1 MRAQES
7 RVSVALGDH
16 PAVYYP
22 LEVWDLSLDELD
34 MFTEEII
41 DELGVIPW
49 AENADVPSFSTVSA
63 RTTQHN
69 WGASG
74 SSSEIILQV
83 STGAAGG
90 IGATAIV
97 AAIKTVYEKLKDRSR
112 GDSWGSVPSIEDAV
126 RIATAHIHQHY
137 DVAIDKLTVTRSSL
151 DAEAGRHDLD
161 FVHEDGRKFGATVG
175 AIAEMP
181 SCTRVWAEGG
191 DLMPRPAPTPPG
203 PGN

>member
-7 RVSVALGDH
+7 RISVALGDH
-16 PAVYYP
+16 PAAYYP
-22 LEVWDLSLDELD
+22 LEVWDLALDELD
-34 MFTEEII
+34 MFTEEVI
-41 DELGVIPW
+41 DELSVIPW
-49 AENADVPSFSTVSA
+49 AENADEPSFSTVSA

-112 GDSWGSVPSIEDAV
+112 GTRGDPCP
-126 RIATAHIHQHY
+126 R
-137 DVAIDKLTVTRSSL
+137 LMTRSAS
-151 DAEAGRHDLD
+151 
-161 FVHEDGRKFGATVG
+161 
-175 AIAEMP
+175 
-181 SCTRVWAEGG
+181 
-191 DLMPRPAPTPPG
+191 PRLGFISTTT
-203 PGN
+203 